1 MTEPI
6 FLADLA
12 RMGRTFAAQ
21 FPVEELDEKPTLHDL
36 VNVDH
41 LLRACDADGQVLDE
55 ELPRDLARVH
65 PRDLLGARHLIP
77 RSQRRA
83 FNAALKKVWPEESAY
98 TPSVF
103 GAAQV
108 IERATASWCTDAENV
123 AAHMAALHEA
133 SADASVELALLRIA
147 AFVADERRG
156 ERFPYPDRLLV
167 AVALGAV
174 ESDRRAWCDDGGS
187 DFRVAW
193 TAAVDEAFS
202 AAELIRGGHDGEE
215 FKPAPRRLIAGQE
228 RREMKAS
235 GYKPPVFIRVMP
247 QFMMALFAL
256 MCLLTIVGGDWWT
269 LSLALGPATGITTMM
284 LTNRPGPHRRAYGDR
299 LYRSYGSLRLR
310 RGDSRYRI
318 VSRVVTEF
326 ATNAPAEARA
336 QRPLVTHYTAT
347 VRCLNEEFEAV
358 VSAQAQLG
366 FVADE
371 ISTTLRARAR
381 REQTRSF
388 LGMYS
393 SGWVLETR
401 DSGLTNQ
408 ETTLDQLGHP
418 ARLNLVHSSVVEAVD
433 RAISEATHHRF
444 CVTDADPGTLPEIAA
459 RIPFSSLCGTFEGES
474 ASKVRDMFDKARAG
488 KVLISGADTWL
499 SRSEGK
505 SPHTREILDALV
517 EHCPPV
523 CAVVLT
529 GNIVAMNRALTE
541 HGLADRFAV
550 HPATA
555 AGRAWMQDQVSAEAT
570 ALCARG
576 DQPVLRTVQEIA
588 SRIAVPSPGPEL
600 HEPLS
605 HSAATRARFRLPD
618 PSDPLYSQATSTW
631 LDAEKAWNANALL
644 LSNTYGVLRDET
656 PIEQPDRNAVRD
668 VSPRPAT
675 NLAARI
681 KAVRAGLQVLD
692 EAWLAYLVNAEE
704 AFLTMPRLRDDHWPA
719 TKRYREAMAVLGEAI
734 EAIDTR
740 RDEAT
745 VEAGETALHDAED
758 AWHDARLAAADAGT
772 ASLPEREQRALRRA
786 AHHIQ
791 VLEDPNLPKAMRDE
805 RLRQLRAELDRLD
818 TVPISFEQVMTM
830 PQLETVRRLAL
841 EAATATGLL
850 EEHAIDTGYP
860 IRSEKERAHV
870 RNQG

>member
-12 RMGRTFAAQ
+12 RMDRTFAAQ

-36 VNVDH
+36 ADVDH
-41 LLRACDADGQVLDE
+41 LLRARDDDGPMSE
-55 ELPRDLARVH
+55 KLPRDLARVH

-83 FNAALKKVWPEESAY
+83 FNAALKKVWPENSAY

-123 AAHMAALHEA
+123 AAHMTALHEA

-147 AFVADERRG
+147 AYVADERRG

-167 AVALGAV
+167 AVALGAI
-174 ESDRRAWCDDGGS
+174 ESDRRVWCDDGDS
-187 DFRVAW
+187 DYRVAW
-193 TAAVDEAFS
+193 TAAVDEAS
-202 AAELIRGGHDGEE
+202 AVVAMIHDGRDDQE

-228 RREMKAS
+228 LRELKAS

-247 QFMMALFAL
+247 QMMMTLFAL
-256 MCLLTIVGGDWWT
+256 MCMLTIIAGDWRM
-269 LSLALGPATGITTMM
+269 LSLALGPATGVTAMM
-284 LTNRPGPHRRAYGDR
+284 LTNRPGPNRRAYGDR
-299 LYRSYGSLRLR
+299 RYRSHGSLRLR
-310 RGDSRYRI
+310 RGDSRYRR
-318 VSRVVTEF
+318 VSRVIREF
-326 ATNAPAEARA
+326 AANAPTEDHAE
-336 QRPLVTHYTAT
+336 RPAVAHYTAT

-358 VSAQAQLG
+358 VSADAQLG
-366 FVADE
+366 FIADQ
-371 ISTTLRARAR
+371 ISATLRVRAQ

-388 LGMYS
+388 LDMHS

-408 ETTLDQLGHP
+408 EATLNQLGQP

-444 CVTDADPGTLPEIAA
+444 CITDADPDTLPEIAA
-459 RIPFSSLCGTFEGES
+459 RIPFSSLYGTFEGES
-474 ASKVRDMFDKARAG
+474 TNKVHDMFDKVRAG
-488 KVLISGADTWL
+488 KVLISGADSWL

-505 SPHTREILDALV
+505 SPHTREMLDALV

-550 HPATA
+550 HPATV
-555 AGRAWMQDQVSAEAT
+555 AGRAWMQDQVSAEAA

-588 SRIAVPSPGPEL
+588 SKIAVPSAGPEL
-600 HEPLS
+600 YEPMS
-605 HSAATRARFRLPD
+605 HARFRLPD
-618 PSDPLYSQATSTW
+618 PSDPLYSQATNTW

-656 PIEQPDRNAVRD
+656 PIERPDLNAVRD
-668 VSPRPAT
+668 VFPLTAT
-675 NLAARI
+675 DLAARI
-681 KAVRAGLQVLD
+681 RAVRAGLQVLD

-704 AFLTMPRLRDDHWPA
+704 AFLTMPRLRDDDWPA
-719 TKRYREAMAVLGEAI
+719 TRRYREAMAVLGEAI
-734 EAIDTR
+734 EAIDTH

-772 ASLPEREQRALRRA
+772 AALPEREQRALRRA

-791 VLEDPNLPKAMRDE
+791 VLEEPNLPKAMRDE

-841 EAATATGLL
+841 EAAPTITTTMRG
-850 EEHAIDTGYP
+850 ESHAHPFHYG
-860 IRSEKERAHV
+860 
-870 RNQG
+870 NQEG